1 MKLGVIYPQI
11 ELDPDPMVLRDY
23 AQAVEGMGYQD
34 IAVYDHVLGADMTH
48 RDPKDYNYTTD
59 NQFHEPF
66 VMLGYLAGL
75 TRSISLTTCVL
86 VLPQRQTALVAKQ
99 AAEVDVLSGG
109 RLRLGVGVGWNAVEY
124 EALNKDFSNRG
135 KRILEQIDVL
145 RALWIQEVVTFH
157 GEWHHI
163 QEAGINPLPVQRP
176 IPVWMGGG
184 AEAVLRRVG
193 SHADGWIPFSRSA
206 ASVQNAKAGLERIKI
221 YAAEVGRHAGL
232 LGTEGRV
239 WVNSGGPDAWRERYE
254 TFRDMGFTN
263 VSINTME
270 AGYTTLDQHLAAL
283 RRFRETVA

>member
-34 IAVYDHVLGADMTH
+34 LAVYDHVLGADMTH

-75 TRSISLTTCVL
+75 TRSISFTTCVL

-145 RALWIQEVVTFH
+145 RALWTQEVVTFH
-157 GEWHHI
+157 GAWHHI

-176 IPVWMGGG
+176 IPRLDGRRRGGRVAARRHPRRRLDPLLPKRGLGAERQGRAGAHQGLRRRGG
-184 AEAVLRRVG
+184 ARRRLTGCGRPRLGEQRRPRRLARAV
-193 SHADGWIPFSRSA
+193 
-206 ASVQNAKAGLERIKI
+206 
-221 YAAEVGRHAGL
+221 
-232 LGTEGRV
+232 
-239 WVNSGGPDAWRERYE
+239 
-254 TFRDMGFTN
+254 
-263 VSINTME
+263 
-270 AGYTTLDQHLAAL
+270 
-283 RRFRETVA
+283 